1 MRSCLLSLLSRASAE
16 YDGFLIAMPW
26 DHQQLVAYR
35 SDSDLDADA
44 IAKPYPYRVL
54 DELWPV
60 FNPPFARRKFQGF
73 LTHLGD
79 GDGGRRMCLLYAGFD
94 YYSRW
99 CARVANFQVSISCN
113 DAGDRFLYAYLETLQ
128 HYDFEKFD
136 NPARWMNSAFVMCDY
151 LNKHD
156 VEADKSLMDACLF
169 GSDRGDYLNNHNV
182 EANASFMDAYLAG
195 SDECDYMNEHYD
207 ETNASFKDTYLSG

>member
-1 MRSCLLSLLSRASAE
+1 
-16 YDGFLIAMPW
+16 
-26 DHQQLVAYR
+26 
-35 SDSDLDADA
+35 
-44 IAKPYPYRVL
+44 
-54 DELWPV
+54 
-60 FNPPFARRKFQGF
+60 
-73 LTHLGD
+73 
-79 GDGGRRMCLLYAGFD
+79 MCLLYAGFD
-94 YYSRW
+94 YYNRW

-136 NPARWMNSAFVMCDY
+136 NPARWINSAFVMCDY

-195 SDECDYMNEHYD
+195 SDECDYLNEHYD
-207 ETNASFKDTYLSG
+207 ETNASFMDAYLSRLDEYYYLNKHEVVANASFRDAYLSRSDERVNLNKLNVEVDGSFMCVHLSRLYRCFHLSLDNSKLFAQLKDIKILQM